1 MVSESQY
8 GIVGLRRFA
17 DGDAA
22 ELPLSAV
29 GALCRRRVQVF
40 GGCCNLWEALEV
52 SHPCTLAASSQTA
65 LFPFRVGRAP
75 ICSFALEQ
83 AFAVLGRSRTSRV
96 PLQPVEQEANA
107 TSEC

>member
-1 MVSESQY
+1 MVSESQF
-8 GIVGLRRFA
+8 GFAWLQKFA

-29 GALCRRRVQVF
+29 GALCCCRVQVF
-40 GGCCNLWEALEV
+40 GGCCKLWEALEG

-65 LFPFRVGRAP
+65 PFPFRVGRAP

-107 TSEC
+107 TSE